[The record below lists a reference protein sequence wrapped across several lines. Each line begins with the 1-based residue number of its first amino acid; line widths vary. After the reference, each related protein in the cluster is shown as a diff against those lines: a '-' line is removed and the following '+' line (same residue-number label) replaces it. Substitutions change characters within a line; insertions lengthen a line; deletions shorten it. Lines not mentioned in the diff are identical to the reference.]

1 MHQEIETQN
10 WVRKEHFAFFKAFDE
25 PFFGIN
31 AEIEIGSAVIYCKQK
46 NIRLFHYYLFQT
58 LRALNRIDEF
68 RTRIVDDKPVIFDK
82 IHASSTISRPDK
94 TFGFSFIPFSDDF
107 SAFSESVSKETEEV
121 ASVSGLRMTENTSR
135 TDVIHLSVLPWI
147 RFTSV
152 SHARHFAYRDSVP
165 KITFGKIYESG
176 NKQLIP
182 VSVHAHHGLMDAWH
196 VAEFYRIFSELLTE
210 KV

>member
-1 MHQEIETQN
+1 MYQEIETQN
-10 WVRKEHFAFFKAFDE
+10 WVRKEHFAFFKEFDE

-31 AEIEIGSAVIYCKQK
+31 ADIEIGPAVIYCKQK
-46 NIRLFHYYLFQT
+46 KIRLFHYFLFQT

-94 TFGFSFIPFSDDF
+94 TFGFSFIPYSDDF
-107 SAFSESVSKETEEV
+107 LIFSKSVRNETEKV
-121 ASVSGLRMTENTSR
+121 AAAGGLRITENTSR
-135 TDVIHLSVLPWI
+135 PDVIHFSVIPWI

-152 SHARHFAYRDSVP
+152 SHARHFKYRDSVP

-196 VAEFYRIFSELLTE
+196 VAEFYRILSELLTE